1 MKVSVRCF
9 ANLTK
14 EDICD
19 YRQETD
25 YELPQGAIVN
35 DLVDTLGFDR
45 EDIKLIFV
53 NHKSSDPKTP
63 LQEGDKIAF
72 APATGGM

>member
-1 MKVSVRCF
+1 MNVSVRCF
-9 ANLTK
+9 ANLAK

-19 YRQETD
+19 YRQRTD
-25 YELPQGAIVN
+25 YALPQNAIVN

-45 EDIKLIFV
+45 EEIKLIYV
-53 NHKSSDPKTP
+53 NNQSSTLETP
-63 LQEGDKIAF
+63 LHEGDKLAF